1 MVGSELNERLSNL
14 TIEDL
19 GCLGYED
26 AYAIQEARV
35 DAVLARRAGM
45 ENPTQCTDPPAKT
58 SGVQK
63 HGDAETGCKHDIW
76 GHVLLVEHHP
86 VITISGR
93 KGAGDHL
100 LASEATLARM
110 GVALARTNRGGDITY
125 HGPGQLVVYPIL
137 DLNRLM
143 LRLHDYMRLL
153 EQVVID
159 TIADFGIT
167 GRRDPDATGVWV
179 EVAGPDA
186 SVQLAKIAAMG
197 VRVRRWVSMHGLALN
212 ITTNL
217 EHFKLIVPCGLA
229 GRPVTSM
236 QACLGEQCPDMELVK
251 VRLIDHLHHHLAE
264 ARACALAHR
273 EGSMP

>member
-1 MVGSELNERLSNL
+1 MVGSQLHQRPTNL
-14 TIEDL
+14 KIEDL
-19 GCLGYED
+19 NRIGYED
-26 AYAIQEARV
+26 AYALQEARV
-35 DAVLARRAGM
+35 ESVLALRAQHEHLAPGSESPANAKGASQPREAGTDAV
-45 ENPTQCTDPPAKT
+45 
-58 SGVQK
+58 
-63 HGDAETGCKHDIW
+63 HDIW
-76 GHVLLVEHHP
+76 GYVLLVEHHP

-100 LASEATLARM
+100 LASEATLAQM

-167 GRRDPDATGVWV
+167 GQRDPDATGVWV
-179 EVAGPDA
+179 ELTGPGA

-217 EHFKLIVPCGLA
+217 EHFNLIVPCGLS

-236 QACLGEQCPDMELVK
+236 QAYLGNQCPSMEQVK
-251 VRLIDHLHHHLAE
+251 AKLIDHLHHHLAG
-264 ARACALAHR
+264 ARARALAHR